1 MENHFL
7 IEGMNE
13 AQAAAI
19 TAGPGPVLVLAGP
32 GSGKTSVLTRRIAW
46 LIREERIPHHRIMAV
61 TFTNKAA
68 GEMRLR
74 VEALLG
80 DRLRGLQIGTFHAI
94 CARFLRREAESLGYR
109 RDYVIYD
116 SDDQV
121 ALVKMVIK
129 RLDIDPK
136 KFNPRALL
144 GRISK
149 AKNELIQADAFQARD
164 YFGEI
169 VKQVYSA
176 YQAALQDANAM
187 DFDDLLLN
195 MVLLLRQSEALRGA
209 YQGRFE
215 TVLVDEFQDTNRVQY
230 ELVKT
235 LAAPQNNI
243 FVVGDE
249 DQAIYAFRGADYRN
263 VLRFRGDYPEP
274 TVILLEQNYRST
286 QTILDVA
293 RAVIDNNRHRSPKR
307 LHTDLGRG
315 ELVQVYEAYDE
326 RYEADYVL
334 EQIQQMR
341 MRDGMD
347 YKDFAVMYRTNAQSR
362 ALEQTFVNQSTP
374 YVLVGGVGFYKRREV
389 KDMLAYLRLIHN
401 PDDRVSFERIVNVP
415 ARGIGKKSLQAFFAW
430 VAGAGMTISEALNR
444 LYYDDPSPLPTAA
457 SRKFRA
463 FAELLANW
471 QELAKVGDLVNM
483 FDKVTAQTSYYL
495 HLDGSSNLPEEAT
508 DRADNV
514 RELRGLLEYAME
526 VEQPLHEFLA
536 EQSLVADVDT
546 LKNDS
551 EAVTL
556 LTLHSAKGL
565 EFPVVFITGLETG
578 ILPHFRALE
587 EVDGVEEERR
597 LFYVGVT
604 RAKRLLYLCYAFRRA
619 LYSGSSLSKP
629 SEFLADLPRHLLDGS
644 PLTLANLNKAR
655 SLEAQTRWPSSSTV
669 GSTLDS
675 AAGSTV
681 GSRLERDLKSDKVS
695 LSDSKIRSKIIPF
708 PGAKAKASAASPFT
722 IGAAVKHPRFGRG
735 KVIGLEQ
742 QGEIVN
748 VLFEAPHG
756 LKKVLADAEGF
767 TTLDR

>member
-1 MENHFL
+1 MKEHFL

-68 GEMRLR
+68 GEMRSR

-121 ALVKMVIK
+121 ALVKMVVK
-129 RLDIDPK
+129 GLDIDLK

-149 AKNELIQADAFQARD
+149 AKNELIQAEAFQSRD
-164 YFGEI
+164 YFGEV

-176 YQAALQDANAM
+176 YQAALRDANAM

-263 VLRFRGDYPEP
+263 VLRFREDFPEP
-274 TVILLEQNYRST
+274 AVILLEQNYRST

-334 EQIQQMR
+334 DRIQQMR

-362 ALEQTFVNQSTP
+362 ALEQAFVNQSTP

-444 LYYDDPSPLPTAA
+444 LYYDDPTPLPTAA

-483 FDKVTAQTSYYL
+483 FDKITAQTSYYL
-495 HLDGSSNLPEEAT
+495 HLDGSSNLPEEASE
-508 DRADNV
+508 RADNV

-587 EVDGVEEERR
+587 ELDGVEEERR

-669 GSTLDS
+669 GST
-675 AAGSTV
+675 V
-681 GSRLERDLKSDKVS
+681 GSRLERDLKSGKVS
-695 LSDSKIRSKIIPF
+695 PSDSKIRSKIIPF

-722 IGAAVKHPRFGRG
+722 VGAAVKHPRFGRG
-735 KVIGLEQ
+735 KVIGVEQ
-742 QGEIVN
+742 QGEIVS

-767 TTLDR
+767 AALDI